1 MLSITSFA
9 QDKLFAVVELMEVDN
24 DQESAYAETE
34 AFWEK
39 IHQQRVNNGEII
51 GWDLWQLLPGGED
64 QGYQYATVTLY
75 SSRAAMFK
83 TGDWMGNAKKA
94 YPKLSDN
101 QLNDKLNQAAKSR
114 DLAVRIYLE
123 RVARTE
129 GDFNLEIGT
138 MATFDWMKVSL
149 EDWQEYE
156 SIEQEIFQ
164 PMHQAEVDNGSKG
177 SWSLMRYVS
186 PIGSDTYA
194 SHVTVNMFKDAD
206 QMFAEGNGP
215 NLSKAQQMAVN
226 SGLEKRDMKMVTIA
240 RLLRKVRKQ

>member
-1 MLSITSFA
+1 MLSIATFA

-83 TGDWMGNAKKA
+83 STDWMTYAKRA
-94 YPKLSDN
+94 YPKMSDK
-101 QLNDKLNQAAKSR
+101 QINDKMNQAGNTR
-114 DLAVRIYLE
+114 DLAVRIFLE
-123 RVARTE
+123 RVARTD
-129 GDFNLEIGT
+129 GDFDMKIGT

-206 QMFAEGNGP
+206 NMFADYNAPG
-215 NLSKAQQMAVN
+215 LTKVQQMAV
-226 SGLEKRDMKMVTIA
+226 SRGLESRDLKMVTVA
-240 RLLRKVRKQ
+240 QLLRKVRK